1 MAALASSSP
10 PFPPSFFLPRLCDF
24 VPSDGDPSSCGPV
37 VVCSLCTAQR
47 RLQAAGRAFLER
59 FELASSKNDS
69 DASSPGRGTDKKGKR
84 GDESDDNFS
93 AVDEERW
100 KSKRKGKTTGT
111 GGGGSFASGTRL
123 KRLLGEDR
131 TLYDILGV
139 SEGATG
145 DEIKKQ
151 YRRLVLEH
159 HPDKAKRRSAGTE
172 ETATEP
178 PAPNG
183 VSEKREDAREGLDGA
198 ADSGHAFFLKIQEAY
213 EALTDPE
220 FRRQYDSAL
229 PFDDSVPSA
238 SAVKTAED
246 FFALFGSVFQSN
258 ARQVSVRPL
267 SRFVSS
273 WSVRRPVP
281 SLGDAQ
287 TPMSRVKSFYD
298 FWFDFQSWRDFGV
311 HDEYDLNE
319 AECRE
324 ERRWMER
331 ENLKI
336 RKKHAKAE
344 RSRIQKLVETAY
356 SVDPRILMEKES
368 AKKKKEEEKAARQRA
383 AEEQRRQKEEEEL
396 RKKQEDEE
404 RERREN
410 EARSRELQ
418 EQRRLRECHKK
429 WRQRTRQF
437 YNLFCRETHPEFLD
451 SLQLQ
456 DLCQKLELH
465 QLRDMCDEIHKVA
478 CIEASQV
485 DESGGPAPLP
495 EGLGEATPETCQKVG
510 DIFARRIHEMKEAD
524 RIKEE
529 EQMKAN
535 ARRQAERKAQEE
547 AKRLARQ
554 SSWTPDELSL
564 LAKGLQKFPGGTAR
578 RWKLI
583 ADLIGTKTQE
593 EVVEKTK
600 EMSEGASLKAMG
612 SKISQ
617 VAFDQFR
624 VHNQGAF
631 KKIDADP
638 DQKDLG
644 EARPRTAGSPAKD
657 RPETAESTDWT
668 PAQQLALEKALAK
681 HPATMPANE
690 RWTAIAADVPGKTKK
705 ECVERFRQI
714 RAAILAKKSG

>member
-213 EALTDPE
+213 EALTG
-220 FRRQYDSAL
+220 
-229 PFDDSVPSA
+229 PFSDAKV
-238 SAVKTAED
+238 
-246 FFALFGSVFQSN
+246 GGG
-258 ARQVSVRPL
+258 
-267 SRFVSS
+267 

>member
-1 MAALASSSP
+1 MASP
-10 PFPPSFFLPRLCDF
+10 FVLFPPSFFLPRLRDF
-24 VPSDGDPSSCGPV
+24 QPTEGDSSVSCPPQV
-37 VVCSLCTAQR
+37 LCSLCTAQR
-47 RLQAAGRAFLER
+47 RVEAAGRAFLER
-59 FELASSKNDS
+59 FERPSRKAG
-69 DASSPGRGTDKKGKR
+69 AGVSPGRAKDKDAKR
-84 GDESDDNFS
+84 GDESDEDFS

-100 KSKRKGKTTGT
+100 KSKRKGKTAGS
-111 GGGGSFASGTRL
+111 GGGGACFASSTRL
-123 KRLLGEDR
+123 KRLLGEAQ
-131 TLYDILGV
+131 TLYEVLGV
-139 SEGATG
+139 HEGTTTE
-145 DEIKKQ
+145 EIKKQ

-159 HPDKAKRRSAGTE
+159 HPDKAVTRRSPGSSE
-172 ETATEP
+172 EGASGRSSP
-178 PAPNG
+178 HSAK
-183 VSEKREDAREGLDGA
+183 EKREELTDGQATSEASADA
-198 ADSGHAFFLKIQEAY
+198 GHARFLKIQEAY
-213 EALTDPE
+213 EALTDTE

-229 PFDDSVPSA
+229 PFDDSIPSA
-238 SAVKTAED
+238 SAAKTPED
-246 FFALFGSVFQSN
+246 FFAAFGPVFQSN
-258 ARQVSVRPL
+258 ARW
-267 SRFVSS
+267 SS
-273 WSVRRPVP
+273 RRPVP

-287 TPMSRVKSFYD
+287 TPMSRVRSFYD

-336 RKKHAKAE
+336 RKKHVKAE
-344 RSRIQKLVETAY
+344 RARIQKLVETAY
-356 SVDPRILMEKES
+356 SVDPRVLMEKES
-368 AKKKKEEEKAARQRA
+368 AKKKREEEKAARQRV
-383 AEEQRRQKEEEEL
+383 AEEQRRQREEEEL
-396 RKKQEDEE
+396 RKKQEAEE

-410 EARSRELQ
+410 EARTRELQ
-418 EQRRLRECHKK
+418 EQRRQRECHKK

-437 YNLFCRETHPEFLD
+437 HALFCRDSHPQFLD

-456 DLCQKLELH
+456 DLCQKLDLH
-465 QLRDMCDEIHKVA
+465 QLRDLCGEIQKVA
-478 CIEASQV
+478 CIETPLV
-485 DESGGPAPLP
+485 DESGESPAPLP
-495 EGLGEATPETCQKVG
+495 EGLGEASPETCQKVG
-510 DIFARRIHEMKEAD
+510 DIFARRMHQMKEAD

-529 EQMKAN
+529 EQMKEN

-638 DQKDLG
+638 DRKDVG
-644 EARPRTAGSPAKD
+644 ETRPQTAASPAKE
-657 RPETAESTDWT
+657 PQETAESTDWT
-668 PAQQLALEKALAK
+668 PAQQMALEKALAK

-690 RWTAIAADVPGKTKK
+690 RWTAIAAEVPGKTKK

-714 RAAILAKKSG
+714 RAAILAKKSS